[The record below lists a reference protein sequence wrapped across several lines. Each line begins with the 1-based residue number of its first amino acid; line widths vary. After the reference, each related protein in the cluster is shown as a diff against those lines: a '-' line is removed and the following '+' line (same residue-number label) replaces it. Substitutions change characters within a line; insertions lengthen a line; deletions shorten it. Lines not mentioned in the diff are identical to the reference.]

1 MGLYEPAI
9 TNVETRY
16 RGYLCF
22 KRFQDMALSIL
33 ALIVLSPFLLLIS
46 LAIVIDDPKGG
57 PIFSQTR
64 VGKNGRLFPIYKFRT
79 MKADAKSPG
88 GMLSPEEL
96 FEYRKEFKLN
106 QDPRVTRMG
115 NFLRRSS
122 IDEIPQLVNI
132 VLGHMSLI
140 GPRPLLPEEVQ
151 EKYTEPEQR
160 LLLSLR
166 PGLTGLWQVKGRSQ
180 CTYESG
186 ERQKAELYYVQN
198 YSPRLDFTILLHTV
212 RAIVKG
218 DGVM

>member
-1 MGLYEPAI
+1 MGLYQPAI
-9 TNVETRY
+9 TDVETRY

-22 KRFQDMALSIL
+22 RRFQDVALSIL
-33 ALIVLSPFLLLIS
+33 ALIVLSPLLLLIS
-46 LAIVIDDPKGG
+46 LAIVIDDPQGG

-79 MKADAKSPG
+79 MRAGAKSAG

-115 NFLRRSS
+115 NFLRKSS

-140 GPRPLLPEEVQ
+140 GPRPLLPEEVR

-160 LLLSLR
+160 LLLSIR

-198 YSPRLDFTILLHTV
+198 YSPQLDFSILLHTV

-218 DGVM
+218 DGAM